1 MRNTG
6 WNFLLTSSLHGTNLT
21 CKTVVNTWQKS
32 SLQLQCINKHVFFG
46 WYYQKSSNLRTFCR
60 KIANFWFTCFRGQF
74 LSKIWMGGSLYFSMT
89 GHTREWGASVTETAL
104 SLRDLFSQKK
114 QGKAHHVRRSLV
126 WSKPVFLLIALHFAR
141 WEHQEESRRPCS
153 FSLGWAAQSLK
164 YVILCK

>member
-60 KIANFWFTCFRGQF
+60 KIANFWFTRFRGQF

-89 GHTREWGASVTETAL
+89 GYGIYGHIWHHQVPMFSVTPSDANVQHAWSYHDFRSHIAAGELCDAEVDRR
-104 SLRDLFSQKK
+104 RDRDS
-114 QGKAHHVRRSLV
+114 
-126 WSKPVFLLIALHFAR
+126 
-141 WEHQEESRRPCS
+141 
-153 FSLGWAAQSLK
+153 
-164 YVILCK
+164 

>member
-46 WYYQKSSNLRTFCR
+46 WYYQKSSNLHTFFR
-60 KIANFWFTCFRGQF
+60 KIANFWFTRFRGQF

-89 GHTREWGASVTETAL
+89 GGGALMNWVGGLSEQWKIIKVNHFLRVLVIQTPGTSPRLVGDLVSCLWVVLFGENREAPGGQY
-104 SLRDLFSQKK
+104 RMFC
-114 QGKAHHVRRSLV
+114 RN
-126 WSKPVFLLIALHFAR
+126 
-141 WEHQEESRRPCS
+141 
-153 FSLGWAAQSLK
+153 
-164 YVILCK
+164 

>member
-60 KIANFWFTCFRGQF
+60 KIANFWFTRFRGQF

-89 GHTREWGASVTETAL
+89 GLVHMIILLDVLHDVRGLLHHLWLRLHQLLPKSDVFMMSSWISL
-104 SLRDLFSQKK
+104 SNLQKK
-114 QGKAHHVRRSLV
+114 HLFHADSSTCIRSRTMWRCPDL
-126 WSKPVFLLIALHFAR
+126 
-141 WEHQEESRRPCS
+141 
-153 FSLGWAAQSLK
+153 AA
-164 YVILCK
+164 